1 MTTNAKAKET
11 KTMTQRQFPRFDETN
26 APAAARDALAFNKRA
41 FGAIPEPLARYAS
54 SPLTLSA
61 ALAGLEAF
69 EKTSLSPLERE
80 VLAMTM
86 GRVNGCKFCLD
97 LHGRLLKAQKVPAEL
112 IGALQAG
119 QPLAE
124 PRLEALRGF
133 VLAVLERT
141 GDVSGP
147 AWTNFREAG
156 YSHEQALEVVTGISV
171 YTLTTFAN
179 RLTETSE

>member
-1 MTTNAKAKET
+1 MTTTITNPEA

-26 APAAARDALAFNKRA
+26 APPAARDALAVNKRL

-54 SPLTLSA
+54 SPVMLGA
-61 ALAGLEAF
+61 ALAGLETF
-69 EKTSLSPLERE
+69 EKTTLAPLERE

-97 LHGRLLKAQKVPAEL
+97 LHSRLLKTQKAPAEL
-112 IGALQAG
+112 ISALQAG
-119 QPLAE
+119 EPLTDH
-124 PRLEALRGF
+124 RLESLRTF
-133 VLAVLERT
+133 VLAMLDRR
-141 GDVSGP
+141 GDVTP
-147 AWTNFREAG
+147 AAWTNFREAG
-156 YSHEQALEVVTGISV
+156 YTHEQALEVVTGISV

>member
-1 MTTNAKAKET
+1 
-11 KTMTQRQFPRFDETN
+11 MTQRQFPRFDETT
-26 APAAARDALAFNKRA
+26 APAAARDALASTKRA
-41 FGAIPEPLARYAS
+41 FGGIPEPLTRLAN

-69 EKTSLSPLERE
+69 EKTSLAPLERE
-80 VLAMTM
+80 VLAMTL

-97 LHGRLLKAQKVPAEL
+97 LHSRMLKAQKAPAEL
-112 IGALQAG
+112 ISALQTG
-119 QPLAE
+119 QPLTE
-124 PRLEALRGF
+124 PRLEALRSF
-133 VLAVLERT
+133 ILALLERT
-141 GDVSGP
+141 GDVSDR

-156 YSHEQALEVVTGISV
+156 YTHEQALEVVTGISV